1 MVRPFLFKTYKKIM
15 AQMNEKDKAEFE
27 RWLKEWSHQ
36 LGSHWSIY
44 TFCKALFKHA
54 IKYARENK

>member
-1 MVRPFLFKTYKKIM
+1 M